1 MLILTRD
8 TAVTIIPALKYV
20 RLTNI
25 LRCPIVRASDNDYSL
40 YIDPRV
46 DCEPTYMERDMNKPE
61 RKSYYVRAAKGQYV
75 VYHWD
80 ARRAIYV
87 GGQPVSYEVARH
99 AVACTNRGDEY

>member
-1 MLILTRD
+1 
-8 TAVTIIPALKYV
+8 
-20 RLTNI
+20 
-25 LRCPIVRASDNDYSL
+25 
-40 YIDPRV
+40 
-46 DCEPTYMERDMNKPE
+46 MNKPE